1 MSIMATCFAVSVL
14 LLSFL
19 VTSTAVPLD
28 GEGDL
33 EIDNG
38 LQRQR
43 GFMRCVERPDG
54 TMDCKTLPGKG
65 T

>member
-1 MSIMATCFAVSVL
+1 MSIMATYLAVSI

-28 GEGDL
+28 REGELKTDSS
-33 EIDNG
+33 

-54 TMDCKTLPGKG
+54 AMDCKTLPGKG